1 MYRQRRGTQ
10 RLRAGRPAGPKRAE
24 QGRAETA
31 SYRGGTSRGDS
42 SAPFPLPVS
51 YKEITRRF
59 NYYSAARVLAVQR
72 AAANLNRAPQK
83 ARSARPPHF
92 RPKDARGLR
101 RRPVHA
107 YKQAVRLKRPK
118 KAAHRA
124 PATRSIQKGYPP
136 RAHTTEVYLKLPLR
150 HLPRFLARRR
160 PDRRPRRPG
169 SGKVPPS
176 GRWRHAAALRLVLL
190 VVREPSGRQ
199 SIHEVAQLA

>member
-1 MYRQRRGTQ
+1 MQ

-31 SYRGGTSRGDS
+31 SYRGGTSRGES
-42 SAPFPLPVS
+42 TAPFPLSVS
-51 YKEITRRF
+51 YEEITRRF

-136 RAHTTEVYLKLPLR
+136 RAHTTEAYLKAPLPTYRAWSSQGGGRPTGGLGGPGAAKFR
-150 HLPRFLARRR
+150 LLGGGGTPPRF
-160 PDRRPRRPG
+160 G
-169 SGKVPPS
+169 SS
-176 GRWRHAAALRLVLL
+176 CW
-190 VVREPSGRQ
+190 
-199 SIHEVAQLA
+199 